1 VLWDRSAEHLA
12 AVLDEIGP
20 NTNLVITGFIAT
32 TAEGVATTLKRD
44 GSDYRCVHVCVSDI
58 HHYRCSISSTVSER

>member
-12 AVLDEIGP
+12 AVLEEIGP
-20 NTNLVITGFIAT
+20 NANLVITGFIAI

-44 GSDYRCVHVCVSDI
+44 GSDYRCVFLYSYIPVNIVIYLS
-58 HHYRCSISSTVSER
+58 VLL

>member
-12 AVLDEIGP
+12 AVLEEIGP

-44 GSDYRCVHVCVSDI
+44 GSDYRYVC
-58 HHYRCSISSTVSER
+58 